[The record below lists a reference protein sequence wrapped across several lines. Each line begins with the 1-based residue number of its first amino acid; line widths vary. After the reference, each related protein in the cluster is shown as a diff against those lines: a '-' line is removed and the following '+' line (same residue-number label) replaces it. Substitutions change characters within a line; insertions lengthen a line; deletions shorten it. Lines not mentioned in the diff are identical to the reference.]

1 MGYESWLF
9 LFLGMM
15 IALLLYNV
23 VQWCLYR
30 ERIYSLY
37 TIYLLVWL
45 SYFSLRATSG
55 NFPISVAHFIRIVG
69 PMVAYYVY
77 YDFTITFLNLRD
89 YRPTL
94 LRLFRGAQI
103 GLVAYILLE
112 VGFCFLSDYWQ
123 QPIHELVHTGV
134 RSGLAVLSGYII
146 ATIYKRKDPVGRFFV
161 TGSLLLV
168 VGALM
173 AMVLTIALPP
183 GGIDLFWQEPL
194 TYLQIGIVL
203 ELIFF
208 ATGLT
213 YRHRRDRHKKA
224 LAEQAL
230 TRERERRHR
239 DYTQAEQVVQS
250 LQQEVD
256 EMHMRALQAQLS
268 PHFLFNSLNSLS
280 ALIADDPSKAE
291 RFVDELSS
299 VYRYLL
305 QANDRELT
313 PLATEMKFI
322 YSYYHLLETR
332 YGEGIILQVTI
343 DNVCQE
349 CLLPPLTL
357 QLLIENAVKHNIVSP
372 NHPLTIQIFTKG
384 GNVLVVRNNL
394 QRKGT
399 SRFTSTKKGL
409 QNISMKY
416 RLLNQPSID
425 VCESA
430 DTFDVIVPLIP
441 ATAQVTF

>member
-15 IALLLYNV
+15 IALLLYNL
-23 VQWCLYR
+23 VQWSLYR
-30 ERIYSLY
+30 ERIYGLY

-45 SYFSLRATSG
+45 SYFSLRSVSF
-55 NFPISVAHFIRIVG
+55 FPNNLDHFIRIVG

-94 LRLFRGAQI
+94 LRLFRIAQG
-103 GLVAYILLE
+103 GLIAYIVLE
-112 VGFCFLSDYWQ
+112 IGFCFLSDFWQ
-123 QPIHELVHTGV
+123 NPAHEVIHTAI
-134 RSGLAVLSGYII
+134 RSALAVLSGYII
-146 ATIYKRKDPVGRFFV
+146 VTIYKRKDPVGRFFI
-161 TGSLLLV
+161 TGSCLLV
-168 VGALM
+168 VGALT
-173 AMVLTIALPP
+173 AMILTMMLAP
-183 GGIDLFWQEPL
+183 GPDLFWREPL

-208 ATGLT
+208 STGLA
-213 YRHRRDRHKKA
+213 YRHRRDIHKKA
-224 LAEQAL
+224 LVEQAL
-230 TRERERRHR
+230 NRERERRQR
-239 DYTQAEQVVQS
+239 DYSEAEQVMQS

-280 ALIADDPSKAE
+280 ALIADEPSKAE

-313 PLATEMKFI
+313 SLETEMKFI
-322 YSYYHLLETR
+322 TSYYHLLKTR
-332 YGEGIILQVTI
+332 YGQGISLAVDI
-343 DNVCQE
+343 DDACHE

-357 QLLIENAVKHNIVSP
+357 QLLIENAVKHNVVSP
-372 NHPLTIQIFTKG
+372 NYPLTIQIFTKG
-384 GNVLVVRNNL
+384 NKVLVVRNNL
-394 QRKGT
+394 QRKGVN
-399 SRFTSTKKGL
+399 RFTSTKKGL
-409 QNISMKY
+409 QNINMKY
-416 RLLNQPSID
+416 RLLNQPPID
-425 VCESA
+425 IYESEDA
-430 DTFDVIVPLIP
+430 FDVLVPLIP
-441 ATAQVTF
+441 ATAHVPS